1 MPMMVIEQP
10 SAEPL
15 SVDDVVNHLR
25 LSSADDEPE
34 IEAWIVAARQMAEDE
49 IGGPLIYTKGD
60 QFSKIPSHCDPLY
73 LTWAR
78 PQPPEF
84 IRYRDQSGWHDFTDY
99 EFNVV
104 GYEGRIEPRSRW
116 PDGVEIQVRYT
127 AGFGEYDSDV
137 PPSIKQWMK
146 LQIGSFSEFREA
158 SVVGNVSSV
167 PFTDRLISRFKMV
180 KI

>member
-1 MPMMVIEQP
+1 MAMIIVE
-10 SAEPL
+10 SSLLEPL

-25 LSSADDEPE
+25 LSSADEEPE
-34 IEAWIVAARQMAEDE
+34 IEAWIVSARDMAESE
-49 IGGPLIYTKGD
+49 LSGPLINTKGD
-60 QFSKIPSHCDPLY
+60 QFSMVPKQGFPLF
-73 LTWAR
+73 LEWAR

-84 IRYRDQSGWHDFTDY
+84 VRYRDQNGWHDFTDY
-99 EFNVV
+99 EFVV
-104 GYEGRIEPRSRW
+104 IGYEGRIEPRSCW

-127 AGFGEYDSDV
+127 AGFGVYDSDV